1 MTTATQIQLHTE
13 GGEGNLSWGRGGVY
27 VFGFLRL
34 LLLSI
39 KVKGVNKIEGRAKL
53 WLNSA
58 CVLCCTTAPPKET
71 APGVA
76 DRQSNF

>member
-1 MTTATQIQLHTE
+1 M
-13 GGEGNLSWGRGGVY
+13 
-27 VFGFLRL
+27 FGFLRL